1 MADLDLKAYIVL
13 GVVMTVA
20 AVLVMVDK
28 VGQMIAGE
36 IQ

>member
-28 VGQMIAGE
+28 MGQLIAWE